1 MVSELGWRQNQADSS
16 STDAEQKA
24 ASVYLHNH
32 LISEPLGM
40 GEPNHTFGRGKR
52 LLNKHDYAH
61 VFNQAQYKSSAGNF
75 LLLAQ
80 PSLTSSSRLGLVVAK
95 KHIKKAVGRNNVKR
109 HARELFRQQ
118 KASTLPLD
126 MVLLSRTGAGQLDS
140 SEIRQQLDRAFK
152 KIIAQASQSLNQHL
166 E

>member
-1 MVSELGWRQNQADSS
+1 MVSEPGWRQNQADSS
-16 STDAEQKA
+16 SIDAEQKA
-24 ASVYLHNH
+24 ANVYLHKY
-32 LISEPLGM
+32 LIAEPLGM
-40 GEPNHTFGRGKR
+40 GDFDHTFGRGRR

-61 VFNQAQYKSSAGNF
+61 VFNQAQYKSSSGSF
-75 LLLAQ
+75 LVLAQ
-80 PSLTSSSRLGLVVAK
+80 PSLTSASRLGLVVAK

-118 KASTLPLD
+118 KASALPLD

>member
-61 VFNQAQYKSSAGNF
+61 VFNQAQYKSSAGSF

-140 SEIRQQLDRAFK
+140 SEIRHQLDRAFK
-152 KIIAQASQSLNQHL
+152 KIIAQASQSLNQNL

>member
-1 MVSELGWRQNQADSS
+1 MVSEPGWRQNQADNS
-16 STDAEQKA
+16 STDAEQKV
-24 ASVYLHNH
+24 ASVYLRNH

-52 LLNKHDYAH
+52 LLTKHDYAH

-80 PSLTSSSRLGLVVAK
+80 PGLTSSSRLGLVVAK
-95 KHIKKAVGRNNVKR
+95 KHVKKAVSRNKVKR

-118 KASTLPLD
+118 KTSTLPLD

-152 KIIAQASQSLNQHL
+152 QIIAQASQSLNQHL